1 MIPATFDYTAPSTV
15 ADAVAAL
22 AQGGDDA
29 KVLAG
34 GQSLL
39 PVLRLRMAAPALLVD
54 LGKIDELRGVRLD
67 GDSVVIGSMTT
78 HHTLL
83 GDPVVAEH
91 LALLARATETVA
103 DPQVRHRGTLGG
115 ALSHADPAGD
125 QGAVALALDAVMEIA
140 GPSGSRSVPAAE
152 FFVDYFTTALGAG
165 EILTAVRFPS
175 YAGWGAHYEKFQR
188 VAQAWSI
195 VAVAAAVQM
204 SGGSVTAARV
214 ALTNVG
220 PTPVRA
226 GAVEAALIGGPATAE
241 AVRGAAASAAE
252 GTSPVS
258 DSAAP
263 AEYRE
268 HLARVLTARAL
279 VAAAG

>member
-1 MIPATFDYTAPSTV
+1 MIPATFDYVAPTTTAE
-15 ADAVAAL
+15 AVAAL
-22 AQGGDDA
+22 AQGGEDA

-54 LGKIDELRGVRLD
+54 LGKIEELRGVRLD
-67 GDSVVIGSMTT
+67 GDAVVVGSMTT
-78 HHTLL
+78 HHALIT
-83 GDPVVAEH
+83 DPIVAEH
-91 LALLARATETVA
+91 LALLAEATETVA

-125 QGAVALALDAVMEIA
+125 QAAVAVALDAVMEVA

-152 FFVDYFTTALGAG
+152 FFVDYFTTALEPG
-165 EILTAVRFPS
+165 EILTAIRFPS

-195 VAVAAAVQM
+195 VAVAAAVQV
-204 SGGSVTAARV
+204 SGGTVMAARV
-214 ALTNVG
+214 GLTNVG

-226 GAVEAALIGGPATAE
+226 VGVESALAGGPATAE
-241 AVRGAAASAAE
+241 AVRAAAASAAQ
-252 GTSPVS
+252 GTAPVS

-268 HLARVLTARAL
+268 HLARVLTARAVL
-279 VAAAG
+279 AAAS

>member
-1 MIPATFDYTAPSTV
+1 MIPATFDYTAPTSV

-22 AQGGDDA
+22 TEAGDDA

-78 HHTLL
+78 HHALL
-83 GDPVVAEH
+83 TDPIVAEH

-125 QGAVALALDAVMEIA
+125 QAAVAVALDAVMEIA
-140 GPSGSRSVPAAE
+140 GPAGSRSVPAAE
-152 FFVDYFTTALGAG
+152 FFVDYFTTALEAG
-165 EILTAVRFPS
+165 EILTAIRFPS

-195 VAVAAAVQM
+195 VAAAAAVQV
-204 SGGSVTAARV
+204 SDGTVVAARV
-214 ALTNVG
+214 GLTNVG

-226 GAVEAALIGGPATAE
+226 VGVESALVGRPATTE
-241 AVRGAAASAAE
+241 AVRAAAASAAQ
-252 GTSPVS
+252 GTAPVS
-258 DSAAP
+258 DTAAP

-268 HLARVLTARAL
+268 HLARVLTARAVL
-279 VAAAG
+279 AAAS